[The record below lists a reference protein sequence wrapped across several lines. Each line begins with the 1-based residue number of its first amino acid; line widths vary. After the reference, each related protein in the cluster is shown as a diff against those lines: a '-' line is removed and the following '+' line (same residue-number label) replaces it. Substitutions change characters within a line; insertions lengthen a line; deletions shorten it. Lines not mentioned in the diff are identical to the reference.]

1 MSDTNVQFMSLRY
14 YQDKIFSKCFKY
26 VFCVLQGRDGETNTT
41 GHSSNFIF
49 YIYLPSDKDT
59 FHWTNRGVA
68 ATCQVD
74 I

>member
-1 MSDTNVQFMSLRY
+1 M
-14 YQDKIFSKCFKY
+14 
-26 VFCVLQGRDGETNTT
+26 FCVLQGRDGETNTT